1 MDSFLTGMLSVL
13 LGVVVSWGVLY
24 ILDAPRR
31 KKRRERMK
39 DLEECNRYARLA
51 GAAIGKNDG
60 EYEKNMR
67 AAVYYLERSYEG
79 PCK

>member
-1 MDSFLTGMLSVL
+1 MDFCVTFGLSVL
-13 LGVVVSWGVLY
+13 LGAVLAQGVLY
-24 ILDAPRR
+24 LLDAPRR

-51 GAAIGKNDG
+51 GLAIGKDDG